1 MNPSDYKFEVGDK
14 IVTTFGETGK
24 IVSICDCDMC
34 ARRGFY
40 EPRWV
45 RDETGDERYITK
57 YDAECNFD
65 DYRQIGKY
73 RFNNAFNKSFVS
85 RRINECEA
93 ELQQY
98 KNQLKVIEEFE
109 KEAVR

>member
-1 MNPSDYKFEVGDK
+1 MNPNDYKFEVGDK

-40 EPRWV
+40 EPRWIQ
-45 RDETGDERYITK
+45 DGTGEEHYITK
-57 YDAECNFD
+57 YQAEEGFEW
-65 DYRQIGKY
+65 YRQIGKY
-73 RFNNAFNKSFVS
+73 RFNNAFLKSYML
-85 RRINECEA
+85 RRIDECEV
-93 ELQQY
+93 ELHQY

-109 KEAVR
+109 KEEN